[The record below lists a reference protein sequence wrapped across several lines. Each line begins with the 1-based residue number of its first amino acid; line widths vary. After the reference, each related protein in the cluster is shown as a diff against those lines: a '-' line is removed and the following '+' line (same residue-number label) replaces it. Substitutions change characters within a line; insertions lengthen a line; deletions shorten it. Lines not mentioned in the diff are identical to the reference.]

1 MTAAV
6 LLRIRAREEWYKAI
20 PAASLVA
27 LAAELLRAPAVVCRE
42 ATTRLGWAATVQGRH
57 SIAVGLACAGAA
69 VGAWALL
76 SLYWDFRAYCAL
88 GKSTWQWLNAAEP
101 EERVGFERR
110 LTISPVEEISEI
122 ARRWSKKVPL
132 LSKPGALTVHLR

>member
-1 MTAAV
+1 M
-6 LLRIRAREEWYKAI
+6 
-20 PAASLVA
+20 
-27 LAAELLRAPAVVCRE
+27 
-42 ATTRLGWAATVQGRH
+42 
-57 SIAVGLACAGAA
+57 
-69 VGAWALL
+69 L

-101 EERVGFERR
+101 EERVAFERR
-110 LTISPVEEISEI
+110 ITISPVEEVSDIISPI